1 MDGTIAETK
10 NSLAVNHIRNFIACD
25 HIEEYQSW
33 LTGVE
38 AMFADLG
45 HFSQLSIKVSKCL

>member
-10 NSLAVNHIRNFIACD
+10 NALAVNHIRNFIACD
-25 HIEEYQSW
+25 HIQDYQLQ

-45 HFSQLSIKVSKCL
+45 HFSQFSIKVSKCL